1 MSFNLPPP
9 DLQVGFALKLTEA
22 RGLILQ
28 DALKRTVR
36 SLDIEELDK
45 QLAKC
50 APKAGLS
57 VLAAH
62 GLRGE
67 LLFPAPLVLECN
79 PRLLAYYRLLFG
91 YSQKLFYT
99 AATGMG
105 RFRAMEERGVVAP
118 KNVSDL
124 WPMCTHLGSIG
135 AMLLAGV
142 GSTSIS
148 DRFLDDL
155 TLLTIGPQWRGGANV
170 DIGTEGIDVAFGI
183 VREIVKAAI
192 VSEGPRRL
200 ELTNAANRGVL
211 IEIAADPDITIQ
223 EVMTSGALRQLIA
236 IEVKGGR
243 DFSNIHN
250 RVGEAEKSH
259 QKARVA
265 GFTECWTIV
274 NVDRTDVEKARRESP
289 STNRFFRLS
298 ELLDQTSESYRDFR
312 DRIQAL
318 AGIAASP

>member
-1 MSFNLPPP
+1 MSFDLPPP
-9 DLQVGFALKLTEA
+9 DLQVSFALKLTEA
-22 RGLILQ
+22 RSLVLQ
-28 DALKRTVR
+28 DALKHTVKV
-36 SLDIEELDK
+36 LNIEDLDK

-57 VLAAH
+57 ILAAH

-67 LLFPAPLVLECN
+67 LVFPVPLILERN
-79 PRLLAYYRLLFG
+79 PRLIAYYRLLFG

-99 AATGMG
+99 ATTGMG
-105 RFRAMEERGVVAP
+105 RFKSMEERGFIASRSVP
-118 KNVSDL
+118 DL
-124 WPMCTHLGSIG
+124 WPMCEHLGSIG

-142 GSTSIS
+142 GSAAVS
-148 DRFLDDL
+148 DQFLDDL
-155 TLLTIGPQWRGGANV
+155 TLLTIGPQWRGSANV
-170 DIGTEGIDVAFGI
+170 DIGSEGIDIAFGI
-183 VREIVKAAI
+183 VREIVSPGL

-200 ELTNAANRGVL
+200 ELKNAANRTVVIG
-211 IEIAADPDITIQ
+211 IAADPDIKIE

-250 RVGEAEKSH
+250 RIDEAEKSH

-274 NVDRTDVEKARRESP
+274 NVDKMDVVMAKRESP
-289 STNRFFRLS
+289 STDRFFRLPD
-298 ELLDQTSESYRDFR
+298 LLDQTSEPYRDFH

-318 AGIAASP
+318 TGIAS

>member
-9 DLQVGFALKLTEA
+9 DLQVSFALKLTEA
-22 RGLILQ
+22 RTLVLQ
-28 DALKRTVR
+28 DALKHTVR
-36 SLDIEELDK
+36 TLDIEELDK

-67 LLFPAPLVLECN
+67 LVFPAPLVLESN

-105 RFRAMEERGVVAP
+105 RFRAMEERGVIAP
-118 KNVSDL
+118 KNVPDL
-124 WPMCTHLGSIG
+124 WPMCAHLGSVG

-142 GSTSIS
+142 GTASIS
-148 DRFLDDL
+148 DQLLDDL

-170 DIGTEGIDVAFGI
+170 DIGTEGIDVTFGI
-183 VREIVKAAI
+183 VREIVKTAI
-192 VSEGPRRL
+192 VSEDPRRL
-200 ELTNAANRGVL
+200 ELKNAANRMVL
-211 IEIAADPDITIQ
+211 IEIAADPDIKIQ
-223 EVMTSGALRQLIA
+223 EVMTSGGLRQLIA

-259 QKARVA
+259 QKARAA

-274 NVDRTDVEKARRESP
+274 NVDRTDLEKARRESP

-298 ELLDQTSESYRDFR
+298 DLLDQSSDSYRDFH
-312 DRIQAL
+312 DRVQAL
-318 AGIAASP
+318 TGIASP

>member
-1 MSFNLPPP
+1 MTFNLPPP
-9 DLQVGFALKLTEA
+9 DLQVSFALKLTEA
-22 RGLILQ
+22 RTLILQ
-28 DALKRTVR
+28 DALKDTVKT
-36 SLDIEELDK
+36 LDIVELDK
-45 QLAKC
+45 QLAMC

-57 VLAAH
+57 ILAAH

-67 LLFPAPLVLECN
+67 LVFPVPLILEN
-79 PRLLAYYRLLFG
+79 KPRLLAYYRLLYG
-91 YSQKLFYT
+91 YSQKLFYM

-105 RFRAMEERGVVAP
+105 RFRKMEDRGAIPP
-118 KNVSDL
+118 KSVDDL

-135 AMLLAGV
+135 GMLLAGV
-142 GSTSIS
+142 GPTSIS
-148 DRFLDDL
+148 ADFLDDL
-155 TLLTIGPQWRGGANV
+155 TLLTVGPQWRGSANV
-170 DIGTEGIDVAFGI
+170 DIGTEGIDIAFGI
-183 VREIVKAAI
+183 IREIVKAAI
-192 VSEGPRRL
+192 AVEAPRRL
-200 ELTNAANRGVL
+200 DVKNAANRNVV

-259 QKARVA
+259 QKARIA

-274 NVDRTDVEKARRESP
+274 NVDRTDLDQARRERP
-289 STNRFFRLS
+289 STNRFYRLS
-298 ELLDQTSESYRDFR
+298 DLLDQASDGYRDFH

-318 AGIAASP
+318 TGVATS